1 MMSKQERQPLM
12 AEPQRSTKGFHF
24 KQFSI
29 QGGESGMPVST
40 DGVLL
45 GAWAGIDQI
54 NVDRINTTSTVSIL
68 DIGTGTG
75 LLSLML
81 AQRIPNAA
89 ILAVDI
95 DQHAICAATE
105 NFAQS
110 PWSKRLTLHHG
121 NILALNCERPFDMI
135 ICNPPYFTAG
145 QASQRPQRAT
155 ARHTNQLNHQDL
167 LIVCGQLLSNNGRAN
182 FILPVTEGEQ
192 FLSLAKQLDWFISRK
207 CQVRPNAY
215 KSPNRLLLELTKK
228 IEQCEDSELIIKE
241 NNNYSQ
247 NFISL
252 TKDFYLKM

>member
-1 MMSKQERQPLM
+1 MV
-12 AEPQRSTKGFHF
+12 EPQRKTKGFHF

-45 GAWAGIDQI
+45 GAWARIDQVSIDQI
-54 NVDRINTTSTVSIL
+54 STTPTVSIL

-89 ILAVDI
+89 ITAIDI
-95 DQHAICAATE
+95 DQHAIHAATE

-110 PWSKRLTLHHG
+110 AWQQRLTLHHG
-121 NILALNCERPFDMI
+121 DVLTLNCERSFDMI
-135 ICNPPYFTAG
+135 ICNPPYFNAG
-145 QASQRPQRAT
+145 QPSQHPQRAT
-155 ARHTNQLNHQDL
+155 ARHTDQLDHQDL
-167 LIVCGQLLSNNGRAN
+167 LTTCGKLLSANGRAN

-192 FLSLAKQLDWFISRK
+192 FLCLAKQLGWYPSRK

-228 IEQCEDSELIIKE
+228 IEQCEYSELIIKE
-241 NNNYSQ
+241 NNTYSQ